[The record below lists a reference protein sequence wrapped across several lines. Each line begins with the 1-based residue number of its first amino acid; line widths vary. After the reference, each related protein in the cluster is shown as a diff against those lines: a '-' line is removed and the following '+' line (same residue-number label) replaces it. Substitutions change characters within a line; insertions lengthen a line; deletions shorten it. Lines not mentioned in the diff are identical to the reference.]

1 MALDT
6 SSQLPAPG
14 VWFRGI
20 LDELDGG
27 ANPRELATRVLQE
40 STMLLPILVAHV
52 SWELARSVVAGNPES
67 ARRYAELFLYLADLS
82 FVRRAGPRAGDLIT
96 STASPPSASVE
107 CSGAERGN
115 EKDESRY
122 PALYL

>member
-20 LDELDGG
+20 LDELDAG

-40 STMLLPILVAHV
+40 STMLLPILTAHL
-52 SWELARSVVAGNPES
+52 SWEMPWLHSEVTPNAHGGLPSYSYYSPTRASSV
-67 ARRYAELFLYLADLS
+67 
-82 FVRRAGPRAGDLIT
+82 GPVILPVI
-96 STASPPSASVE
+96 
-107 CSGAERGN
+107 
-115 EKDESRY
+115 
-122 PALYL
+122 